1 MSLIIGTKIVS
12 DSIGFH
18 VDFANRK
25 CFSPNILNYSNWTV
39 SSDGVAADVT
49 RYGVTQYISNGGAG
63 ENSRVLGTDPFG
75 YTGSVVWRAQNTDPN
90 PGNSDG
96 GWDTGNF
103 TIEHSKMYRF
113 SVWTKRN
120 TMTSGGLNLESGSF
134 YLGYYSKDST
144 QSLTFSITKS
154 NGVPFNN
161 PYFHVTPNPNPS
173 NLTSI
178 QAPFLGGLDVWT
190 LVVGH
195 VWPVGTGTGFNLPG
209 TDING
214 LLSNANHPDSGV
226 WIRKVVDSASELN
239 YWKGD
244 GNAIDSLKGA
254 NGIIATP
261 QPSGPTWSVSS
272 MTYLSGKE
280 GSAFSFSGS
289 NFVVLP
295 NNTLNYTGD
304 FSAGL
309 WFYAPSGMTNSNL
322 ISCFD
327 NTGDFTAFNG
337 WTISVDTNDMTISFD
352 INIRMGMPGNTS
364 LQYFRIVL
372 KTPPGVFSYNTWTH
386 VLATR
391 KGGARS
397 RIYVGGTLRA
407 SDTNIYGPSYTSS
420 NATYI
425 GADYYGWRPNS
436 ETGPF
441 FKAAPAGMKIDEVRT
456 FSAELSSVQ
465 AAALTSVKEGKIGNP
480 ADFGTG
486 YGDGVWYPS
495 AVFTNHRTYLFYGA
509 DLTSVQS
516 FIYPRV
522 DIVDGLEPSIQELL
536 AGSEPIRDLSP
547 KMNVLY
553 PLNTTDFDTNGRGL
567 NFRGVEASIIR
578 GTMSATFSAQTVSV
592 WFSMTSTLTSATPG
606 QSMLQFGPTSSSNF
620 LSIGVGNTTGT
631 VTDEVVNVVTDF
643 TAVGGTLNLSAF
655 TSNTFA
661 FQAGIWYNLT
671 LSWSGSKYLIYIN
684 GVEVATV
691 AGGGSYA
698 GRHAALPTSIN
709 MVHIGSASFTTGGIF
724 YPYGSNFNG
733 KIGSVLVYE
742 RSLEAFEIISNYNA
756 TKQKYGVV

>member
-25 CFSPNILNYSNWTV
+25 CFSPNILNYSHWTV
-39 SSDGVAADVT
+39 SSGGVAADAT
-49 RYGVTQYISNGGAG
+49 RYGVTLYSDNSGTVG
-63 ENSRVLGTDPFG
+63 ESVRVRSVDPFG
-75 YTGSVVWRAQNTDPN
+75 YTNSVVWRAQNTDSA

-103 TIEHSKMYRF
+103 AIDNSKLYRF

-134 YLGYYSKDST
+134 YLGHYSRDST
-144 QSLTFSITKS
+144 LSLTFSITKS
-154 NGVPFNN
+154 NGFPFNN

-173 NLTSI
+173 DITSI
-178 QAPFLGGLDVWT
+178 QAPLLGGLDVWT

-244 GNAIDSLKGA
+244 GNAIDSLNGA

-280 GSAFSFSGS
+280 ESAFSFSGS

-309 WFYAPSGMTNSNL
+309 WFYAPSGMTDSNL

-327 NTGDFTAFNG
+327 NTGDFTSYNG
-337 WTISVDTNDMTISFD
+337 WTIKVDTNDMTISFD
-352 INIRMGMPGNTS
+352 INIRIGMPGNTS

-420 NATYI
+420 NAAYI

-480 ADFGTG
+480 RPSATG
-486 YGDGVWYPS
+486 YGDCVWYPS
-495 AVFTNHRTYLFYGA
+495 AVFANHRAYLFYAA

-536 AGSEPIRDLSP
+536 AGSEPVRDLSP

-553 PLNTTDFDTNGRGL
+553 PMSTTNFDTNGRGL
-567 NFRGVEASIIR
+567 VFGTNESTVLR

-592 WFSMTSTLTSATPG
+592 WFNPEVTINSASSGQTL
-606 QSMLQFGPTSSSNF
+606 LQFGATSSSF
-620 LSIGVGNTTGT
+620 YFMIGLGSWTGAA
-631 VTDEVVNVVTDF
+631 VDEVVSIESNYPVVT
-643 TAVGGTLNLSAF
+643 TGLTAF
-655 TSNTFA
+655 TSNTYN
-661 FQAGIWYNLT
+661 FQAGVWNNIT
-671 LSWSGSKYLIYIN
+671 ISWDRTKYLMYIN
-684 GVEVATV
+684 GTAVATV
-691 AGGGSYA
+691 VGTGGYG
-698 GRHAALPTSIN
+698 GRNANLPTDVNFVSI
-709 MVHIGSASFTTGGIF
+709 GARSFVESGIF
-724 YPYGSNFNG
+724 IPYGAFFRG
-733 KIGSVLVYE
+733 KIGSVVVYE
-742 RSLEAFEIISNYNA
+742 RSLEAFEILSNYNV
-756 TKQKYGVV
+756 TKQKYGLI

>member
-49 RYGVTQYISNGGAG
+49 RYGVTQYISNGQAG

-75 YTGSVVWRAQNTDPN
+75 YPQAFVWRAQNTDPN

-96 GWDTGNF
+96 GFDTGNF
-103 TIEHSKMYRF
+103 PIDKSKMYRF

-134 YLGYYSKDST
+134 YFGYYSKDST
-144 QSLTFSITKS
+144 QSFTFSITKS
-154 NGVPFNN
+154 NGVPFSN

-173 NLTSI
+173 NFSSI

-195 VWPVGTGTGFNLPG
+195 VWPLGTSTGVTLPG
-209 TDING
+209 TNING
-214 LLSNANHPDSGV
+214 LVSNTNHPDSGV
-226 WIRKVVDSASELN
+226 W
-239 YWKGD
+239 
-244 GNAIDSLKGA
+244 
-254 NGIIATP
+254 
-261 QPSGPTWSVSS
+261 
-272 MTYLSGKE
+272 
-280 GSAFSFSGS
+280 
-289 NFVVLP
+289 
-295 NNTLNYTGD
+295 
-304 FSAGL
+304 
-309 WFYAPSGMTNSNL
+309 
-322 ISCFD
+322 
-327 NTGDFTAFNG
+327 
-337 WTISVDTNDMTISFD
+337 
-352 INIRMGMPGNTS
+352 
-364 LQYFRIVL
+364 
-372 KTPPGVFSYNTWTH
+372 
-386 VLATR
+386 
-391 KGGARS
+391 
-397 RIYVGGTLRA
+397 
-407 SDTNIYGPSYTSS
+407 TSS
-420 NATYI
+420 
-425 GADYYGWRPNS
+425 S
-436 ETGPF
+436 
-441 FKAAPAGMKIDEVRT
+441 
-456 FSAELSSVQ
+456 
-465 AAALTSVKEGKIGNP
+465 GKIGNLHMV
-480 ADFGTG
+480 GTG

-495 AVFTNHRTYLFYGA
+495 SFFANHRAYLFYGA

-522 DIVDGLEPSIQELL
+522 DIVDGLEPSIHELL
-536 AGSEPIRDLSP
+536 SGSEPIRDLSP

-578 GTMSATFSAQTVSV
+578 GAMSATFSAQTVSV

-606 QSMLQFGPTSSSNF
+606 QSMLQFGPTSSSNY
-620 LSIGVGNTTGT
+620 LAIGVGNSTGT

-709 MVHIGSASFTTGGIF
+709 MVHIGSASFTSGGIF
-724 YPYGSNFNG
+724 YPYASNFNG
-733 KIGSVLVYE
+733 KIGSVIVYE